1 MGGLFSCCCGTED
14 DEGGEYGE
22 RTRLISECNTQ
33 TQVSGGMDTMVEDMD
48 RDTYFQH
55 TTILQYCQNR
65 SVNILT
71 RVCRELTRLS
81 RSKHTLVNILT
92 IGQLEH
98 P

>member
-1 MGGLFSCCCGTED
+1 MPRMGALFSCCCGTED

-22 RTRLISECNTQ
+22 RTRLISECNKQ

-55 TTILQYCQNR
+55 TTILSLPCSELITVSSDIKLSDQNSSIIR
-65 SVNILT
+65 GL
-71 RVCRELTRLS
+71 
-81 RSKHTLVNILT
+81 
-92 IGQLEH
+92 